1 LSLAAFC
8 YNDEHVGG
16 AEETDMGDTR
26 VPSTDEK
33 VVALLKASRRNMRSF
48 VHGVEALAP
57 ADGDVAG
64 FLDEAGTSLASEER
78 WVGAMELWEKA
89 VRMYEEQGRGDEA
102 AHLYANMGPA
112 AATMGDVPRGVKL
125 SKKAAD
131 LAGETPDDHEL
142 ALHVSSDLGAMYAE
156 LGRWEDAMY
165 EFSRA
170 LEVSRV
176 TDDLPAQAR
185 ALLSLARIG
194 VARSDVGS
202 ARSEAM
208 GALSIGHACG
218 DLLIQAEALQTLGDV
233 SALAGQQEQAVREYR
248 QAQELETQVPDPELR
263 AQLHFALSTVFEA
276 MGETEQ
282 AARERNL
289 AAEAGL
295 PEDSDNDDGDVE
307 VG

>member
-1 LSLAAFC
+1 
-8 YNDEHVGG
+8 
-16 AEETDMGDTR
+16 MGDTR
-26 VPSTDEK
+26 VQSTDEK

-57 ADGDVAG
+57 AGGDVAG
-64 FLDEAGTSLASEER
+64 FLDAAGTSLASEER

-89 VRMYEEQGRGDEA
+89 VRLYEEQGRPGEA
-102 AHLYANMGPA
+102 AHLYANMGSA
-112 AATMGDVPRGVKL
+112 AATMGDVPRGIKL
-125 SKKAAD
+125 SKKAAQ
-131 LAGETPDDHEL
+131 LAGEMPDDREL

-170 LEVSRV
+170 LVVSRA
-176 TDDLPAQAR
+176 TDDLPAQAG

-194 VARSDVGS
+194 VMRSDVGS

-208 GALSIGHACG
+208 GALSIGYACG

-233 SALAGQQEQAVREYR
+233 SAVAGQQEQAVREYR
-248 QAQELETQVPDPELR
+248 KAQELEAQVPNPELR
-263 AQLHFALSTVFEA
+263 AQLHFALSTVFET
-276 MGETEQ
+276 MGETEL

-295 PEDSDNDDGDVE
+295 PADSDDDDGDVE